1 VHRVGDR
8 GSLSYI
14 KDSSI
19 SRSYF
24 RAVTV
29 HRSNNVVVSG
39 NVAFDI
45 VGHAYYL
52 EDGVEEQNVLEY
64 NLGTFLSRYSM

>member
-1 VHRVGDR
+1 VHRVEDR

-24 RAVTV
+24 RAVTA
-29 HRSNNVVVSG
+29 HRTNNVIVSG

-45 VGHAYYL
+45 EGHAYYP
-52 EDGVEEQNVLEY
+52 EDGVEEQNVIEY
-64 NLGTFLSRYSM
+64 NLGTLIL